1 MLPLAA
7 LQAIETATRAA
18 VAEQRSTKT
27 SGTAGKTKVA
37 KVLEVKAEEDETKP
51 SVPAA
56 GVATGASS
64 STALWQASN
73 QLAHEARG
81 ALSTHGG
88 GPPGGYRVV
97 PAQDS
102 NQYPYQGYGGRD
114 RGFGD
119 RGRDYAGQ
127 SCRDGGRGGR
137 FGNYGFQGRGSNPFL
152 AA

>member
-7 LQAIETATRAA
+7 LQAIEAATRAA

-37 KVLEVKAEEDETKP
+37 KALEVKAEEDETKP

-64 STALWQASN
+64 PTALWQASN
-73 QLAHEARG
+73 QLAYEARG
-81 ALSTHGG
+81 ALPTHGG

-119 RGRDYAGQ
+119 RGRDYAEQ

-137 FGNYGFQGRGSNPFL
+137 FGNYGFQGRGSNPSL